1 MKIKQNDLKQ
11 TYDIVIIGGGITGLA
26 LSRFLNLENRKI
38 LIVEAGNFKFD
49 KKINN
54 KSFASSQELG
64 NWPSKNYSSFY
75 SRVRMF
81 GGNANVWGGWCME
94 LDGYDFKNNEIW
106 SSLKDDL
113 KTHYLQAYKLLN
125 INTKKIENSKL
136 NLKSVNPYTINV
148 SRGNFINECR
158 NYVIENKNIDLLLN
172 SELAKI
178 NLEDNSVNS
187 IIIKNNNGTESIVN
201 LSRLIISAGGI
212 ESTKIILENLPKNKH
227 NENLG
232 KFFMEHPQI
241 QVGRVNIMNSKINK
255 FIKKFS
261 PPTARHL
268 FDDKLNIQKDKFF
281 SGFKSTNQEVR
292 NYFVLRSSDVYQ
304 SRGLYRLRHI
314 ILTKSFS
321 STGKVT
327 INDTFNLIID
337 IFNLIYRKLI
347 SFFSLNQSYS
357 VVLHLEQ
364 KPDKSNQI
372 FFDEKENLIL
382 NWNFTEHDLNNLM
395 HSIKDLNIIFNEMN
409 ARFYLKNIFEQDT
422 KILKK
427 YLKKHIFGIG
437 HHLGTTRIGRSSS
450 DSVCDTD
457 LKYHGI
463 KNLYLNSTSV
473 FPTGGIANPTL
484 TMLALTS
491 RLAEKL
497 NNE

>member
-1 MKIKQNDLKQ
+1 MIIKHNNLKQ
-11 TYDIVIIGGGITGLA
+11 RYDIVIIGGGIAGLA

-49 KKINN
+49 REINN
-54 KSFASSQELG
+54 KSFATSKELG

-81 GGNANVWGGWCME
+81 GGNANVWGGWCTE
-94 LDGYDFKNNEIW
+94 LDEYDYKNNEIW
-106 SSLKDDL
+106 NSLKDDL
-113 KTHYLQAYKLLN
+113 KEHYLQAYKLLN
-125 INTKKIENSKL
+125 INTKSTENWKL
-136 NLKSVNPYTINV
+136 NLRTVEPYMINV

-172 SELAKI
+172 SELIQI
-178 NLEDNSVNS
+178 NLENDLINT
-187 IIIKNNNGTESIVN
+187 IMIQDHDGIESIVN
-201 LSRLIISAGGI
+201 LSKLIVSTGAI
-212 ESTKIILENLPKNKH
+212 EATKIILKNLPKNKQ
-227 NENLG
+227 NKNSG

-241 QVGRVNIMNSKINK
+241 QVGRVKIKNSEINK
-255 FIKKFS
+255 FIKNFA

-268 FDDKLNIQKDKFF
+268 FDDKLNIKKDKSF

-304 SRGLYRLRHI
+304 SKGLYRLRHI
-314 ILTKSFS
+314 ILTKSIS
-321 STGKVT
+321 STGKIT
-327 INDTFNLIID
+327 INDTVNLILD
-337 IFNLIYRKLI
+337 IFNLIFKKFL
-347 SFFSLNQSYS
+347 SFFSLNNSYA

-372 FFDEKENLIL
+372 FFDDKENLIL
-382 NWNFTEHDLNNLM
+382 NWNFTEDDLNNLM
-395 HSIKDLNIIFNEMN
+395 QSIKDLNIIFNEMN
-409 ARFYLKNIFEQDT
+409 AQFYLKNIFKQDT
-422 KILKK
+422 KELNK
-427 YLKKHIFGIG
+427 YLKKNIFGIG
-437 HHLGTTRIGRSSS
+437 HHLGTTRMGKSSKE
-450 DSVCDTD
+450 SVCDTD
-457 LKYHGI
+457 LIYHGI
-463 KNLYLNSTSV
+463 NNLYLNSTSV

>member
-1 MKIKQNDLKQ
+1 M
-11 TYDIVIIGGGITGLA
+11 
-26 LSRFLNLENRKI
+26 
-38 LIVEAGNFKFD
+38 
-49 KKINN
+49 
-54 KSFASSQELG
+54 
-64 NWPSKNYSSFY
+64 
-75 SRVRMF
+75 
-81 GGNANVWGGWCME
+81 
-94 LDGYDFKNNEIW
+94 
-106 SSLKDDL
+106 
-113 KTHYLQAYKLLN
+113 
-125 INTKKIENSKL
+125 
-136 NLKSVNPYTINV
+136 
-148 SRGNFINECR
+148 
-158 NYVIENKNIDLLLN
+158 LLN

-327 INDTFNLIID
+327 INDTLNLIID
-337 IFNLIYRKLI
+337 IFNLIFRKLI

-382 NWNFTEHDLNNLM
+382 NWNFTEDDLNNLM

-437 HHLGTTRIGRSSS
+437 HHLGTTRMGRSSS

-484 TMLALTS
+484 TMLALSS